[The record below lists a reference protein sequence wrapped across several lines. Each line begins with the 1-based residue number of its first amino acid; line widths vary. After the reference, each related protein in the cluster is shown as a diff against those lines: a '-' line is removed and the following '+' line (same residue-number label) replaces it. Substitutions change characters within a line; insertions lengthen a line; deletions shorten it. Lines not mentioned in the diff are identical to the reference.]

1 MVKEQRAGRWLRNGG
16 RAEPVR
22 AQQGGG
28 GSKEIVFYTSEAV
41 NLLKTK
47 DSTFQKRAKR
57 TQNEPPKAPKK
68 TLSCAIDGGFCD
80 FRGVGLWGL
89 QEV

>member
-1 MVKEQRAGRWLRNGG
+1 MVREQRSGWRLRNGG

-22 AQQGGG
+22 ALKGGVS
-28 GSKEIVFYTSEAV
+28 SKEIVFYTSEAV

-57 TQNEPPKAPKK
+57 TQNEPTKAPKK
-68 TLSCAIDGGFCD
+68 ALSCAIDGGFCD